1 MILYWSHINASLI
14 HFQKWFVPTICKGT
28 CCVFYTCP
36 MTGASYFHSA
46 LRISMVFYWVLG
58 NWFSEPAFK
67 EIIKPVELDNVIIVL
82 WMLSTHRRQPG
93 SLICWDTSEIE
104 LVRCKEEWSS
114 LTMWSVVW
122 IWSPDNI
129 CHNNEKSLRS
139 MVWENGVAL
148 VLPPFLSLCDDSRK
162 SRNVCLFPYC
172 IISIQLMQYCGKEK
186 KSLVWSGFISPTTV
200 SLGWTPLQ

>member
-1 MILYWSHINASLI
+1 
-14 HFQKWFVPTICKGT
+14 
-28 CCVFYTCP
+28 
-36 MTGASYFHSA
+36 
-46 LRISMVFYWVLG
+46 
-58 NWFSEPAFK
+58 
-67 EIIKPVELDNVIIVL
+67 
-82 WMLSTHRRQPG
+82 MLSTHRRQPG

-114 LTMWSVVW
+114 LTTWSVVW

-186 KSLVWSGFISPTTV
+186 KKPCVIRVHFAHNSQFRLNPTAVTSTSYMTVNFCNKATFSFLTSLCYGLSINCPQQVHVWLFG
-200 SLGWTPLQ
+200 LQLVTLF